1 MDGRAA
7 AAARAGAPVEAVGGD
22 LRTRLAWLIGIRL
35 VVGTA
40 LLGSAIL
47 IEISRPGA
55 FPVDPFFFLIGLT
68 YALSIGYL
76 ATLRF
81 VERHAWLVELQLAA
95 DVLLVSAFIYITGGV
110 ASYYSSLYLLPIIA
124 ASAIRFRRGALQ
136 VAALTTAAY
145 FALVAAQYLAA
156 GGLWPGGLYAPAVAL
171 PTARFAQ
178 YTVAINLF
186 GFLAV
191 AALSGWLAEGLRSA
205 GKRLEHASIEIADLR
220 AFNEDVIDSLLSGLI
235 TTDADRRILTFNRG
249 AATITGVAVADAAG
263 RDAAAVLQL
272 PAADRAR
279 LDHLRHTRCVR
290 LDLDYQTA
298 DGRRITLGLTVSTLA
313 FPDGRAGCLYTFQDV
328 TELRRL
334 ERDARLQQRLA
345 AVGEM
350 AAGIAHEIRNPLA
363 SISGSMQVLRQELL
377 LNDEQAALMDI
388 VLRESDRL
396 NDTIS
401 SFLAY
406 ARPQRLAVSTLD
418 VRKAVQ
424 DTAVLLR
431 NSPDV
436 RPGHVVDVEV
446 PDAGIWYE
454 ADENQLRQVIW
465 NLASNGLRAMP
476 AGGRLLLAASHEPG
490 AGGAGHVV
498 LTVQDEGCG
507 IPADQLDAIFQP
519 FHSSFDR
526 GTGLGLAIVH
536 RVVTD
541 GKGTVQV
548 SSSVGVGTNVRVR
561 LPITASS
568 APAAAG
574 AGQVRRMAEA

>member
-1 MDGRAA
+1 
-7 AAARAGAPVEAVGGD
+7 
-22 LRTRLAWLIGIRL
+22 
-35 VVGTA
+35 
-40 LLGSAIL
+40 
-47 IEISRPGA
+47 
-55 FPVDPFFFLIGLT
+55 
-68 YALSIGYL
+68 
-76 ATLRF
+76 LRF

-110 ASYYSSLYLLPIIA
+110 ASYFSSLYLLPIIA

-136 VAALTTAAY
+136 VAALTTVAY
-145 FALVAAQYLAA
+145 FALVVAQYLAA
-156 GGLWPGGLYAPAVAL
+156 AGLWPGGLYVPAVAL

-178 YTVAINLF
+178 YTVAINLS

-205 GKRLEHASIEIADLR
+205 GKRLEHASIEMADLR

-235 TTDADRRILTFNRG
+235 TTDAERRILTFNRG
-249 AATITGVAVADAAG
+249 AASITGVAVAEAAG
-263 RDAAAVLQL
+263 RDAADVLQL

-290 LDLDYQTA
+290 LDLEYQTG

-436 RPGHVVDVEV
+436 RPGHVVDVDV

-476 AGGRLLLAASHEPG
+476 AGGRLLLAASHEP
-490 AGGAGHVV
+490 ATGGGSGHVV

-526 GTGLGLAIVH
+526 GTGLGLSIVH

-541 GKGTVQV
+541 GNGTVQV

-568 APAAAG
+568 TPAAG

>member
-1 MDGRAA
+1 M
-7 AAARAGAPVEAVGGD
+7 
-22 LRTRLAWLIGIRL
+22 RTRLAWLIGIRL

-68 YALSIGYL
+68 YALSVGYL
-76 ATLRF
+76 AALRF

-110 ASYYSSLYLLPIIA
+110 ASYFSSLYLLPIIA

-136 VAALTTAAY
+136 VAALTTVAY
-145 FALVAAQYLAA
+145 FTLVVAQYLAA
-156 GGLWPGGLYAPAVAL
+156 AGLWPGGLYVPAVAL

-178 YTVAINLF
+178 YTVAINLS

-205 GKRLEHASIEIADLR
+205 GKRLEHASIEMADLR

-235 TTDADRRILTFNRG
+235 TTDAERRILTFNRG
-249 AATITGVAVADAAG
+249 AASITGVAVAEAAG
-263 RDAAAVLQL
+263 RDAADVLQL

-290 LDLDYQTA
+290 LDLEYQTA

-436 RPGHVVDVEV
+436 RPGHVVDVDV

-476 AGGRLLLAASHEPG
+476 AGGRLLLAASHEP
-490 AGGAGHVV
+490 ATGGGSGHVV

-526 GTGLGLAIVH
+526 GTGLGLSIVH

-541 GKGTVQV
+541 GNGTVQV

-568 APAAAG
+568 TPAAG